1 MFVQTSLL
9 HSSRN
14 VIFTRL
20 RIQHV
25 TSPVYNDIRRTR
37 RALKYQHCCKS
48 MLKNDQAP
56 SSASSAAV
64 EGLQPAALWS
74 FFSHLSSIPRPSK
87 HEHQVMDWIKQF
99 ATSRGLE
106 WTQDAVG
113 NLVVRRPGTAGG
125 EGAPPVIIQGHVDM
139 VTEKN
144 ADSSHNFFQDPIT
157 LVRDGDWL
165 RANGTTLGA
174 DNGIGV
180 ATALALL
187 DIDPNSGI
195 KLPPLEALFTVDEE
209 TGLTGAFGLDGSML
223 RGRVLLNLD
232 TEEWPEIFI
241 GCAGGGDSVLTLNLP
256 SEKVL
261 NTKHRI
267 EITVSGLKGGHS
279 GLEIHEDRCNAVR
292 LAAQATDEVLRS
304 CSAARLV
311 TIAGGDKRNAIPRE
325 CRSVLVLVPEDA
337 EGDLEELKNTVAS
350 VITRVEADAK
360 AEYGSL
366 ETGLTIKCEFSE
378 GFTDEECPL
387 SQDSAHRLV
396 TLLLGLPH
404 GVLKYSHSVPGLV
417 ETSSNLASI
426 IDKSCEESC
435 KSFRIQCSTRS
446 SLMPSLERS
455 RQVIRRFGELCGATV
470 EQGPAYPGWQPEPN
484 APIVSIAREA
494 ISRIAGREPEIKA
507 IHAGLECGILGEKLP
522 GCQSVSFG
530 PTIKNAHSP
539 EECVQISTVQPF
551 WEATLLILQRL
562 ADQR

>member
-1 MFVQTSLL
+1 MLRSGQGL
-9 HSSRN
+9 SS
-14 VIFTRL
+14 
-20 RIQHV
+20 
-25 TSPVYNDIRRTR
+25 
-37 RALKYQHCCKS
+37 
-48 MLKNDQAP
+48 
-56 SSASSAAV
+56 SSCAAID
-64 EGLQPAALWS
+64 GLQPAALWS
-74 FFSHLSSIPRPSK
+74 FFSRLSSIPRPSK

-99 ATSRGLE
+99 AASRGLD

-113 NLVVRRPGTAGG
+113 NLVVRRPGTGGG
-125 EGAPPVIIQGHVDM
+125 EGAPPVIVQGHVDM

-144 ADSSHNFFQDPIT
+144 AGSSHNFFQDPIT

-187 DIDPNSGI
+187 DIDPSSGI

-223 RGRVLLNLD
+223 SGRVLLNLD

-256 SEKVL
+256 TEKVL
-261 NTKHRI
+261 NAKHI
-267 EITVSGLKGGHS
+267 PILSLELTVSGLKGGHS

-304 CSAARLV
+304 CPAARLV
-311 TIAGGDKRNAIPRE
+311 TITGGDKRNAIPRE
-325 CRSVLVLVPEDA
+325 CRSVLVLVPENDA
-337 EGDLEELKNTVAS
+337 QDDAEELKSMVAS
-350 VITRVEADAK
+350 VIARVEADAK

-366 ETGLTIKCEFSE
+366 ETGLTVKCEFFD
-378 GFTDEECPL
+378 GFSDEEFL

-417 ETSSNLASI
+417 ETSSNLASVI
-426 IDKSCEESC
+426 NDSCGELC

-470 EQGPAYPGWQPEPN
+470 EQGPAYPGWQPDPS
-484 APIVSIAREA
+484 APIVSIARVA
-494 ISRIAGREPEIKA
+494 ISSIAGREPEIKA